1 MKKTLLATA
10 LLVLSMPAMAL
21 KISPVT
27 TTYTGNQPS
36 GVFVIT
42 NISQQHE
49 DYEVIVSKLVS
60 ENGVE
65 VQKPSDELILPQRTI
80 SLEPGQSQTVRYLRA
95 KPFHGNE
102 EIFVAT
108 VQQILPDK
116 KTPLPKKRMPILFIW
131 RAPSAT
137 PSLSA
142 RWDGNAILVTN
153 SGSASAV
160 LSRLTAGSKTRDG
173 MLGGVLAG
181 TTKRFI
187 LPGFPHVNVSVDVDG
202 KRQELSTQ

>member
-27 TTYTGNQPS
+27 TTYTGKQPS
-36 GVFVIT
+36 GTFVVT

-49 DYEVIVSKLVS
+49 NYEVIVSKLVS

-95 KPFHGNE
+95 KPFLGNE

-108 VQQILPDK
+108 VQQIIEGPSLA
-116 KTPLPKKRMPILFIW
+116 PKKVMPILFIW
-131 RAPSAT
+131 REPNAT

-142 RWDGNAILVTN
+142 RWDGNALLVTN

-160 LSRLTAGSKTRDG
+160 LSRLTAGSKTRNG